1 MNIEKE
7 IVAYISEC
15 KDVNIAVGESVRES
29 VWYSMNSYVFSSVN
43 DSIFSAVYA
52 ACDFARAIT
61 ANEINE
67 YEY

>member
-7 IVAYISEC
+7 IVDYISGC
-15 KDVNIAVGESVRES
+15 KDVNTAVGEAVRES
-29 VWYSMNSYVFSSVN
+29 VWYSMNSYVFCSVN